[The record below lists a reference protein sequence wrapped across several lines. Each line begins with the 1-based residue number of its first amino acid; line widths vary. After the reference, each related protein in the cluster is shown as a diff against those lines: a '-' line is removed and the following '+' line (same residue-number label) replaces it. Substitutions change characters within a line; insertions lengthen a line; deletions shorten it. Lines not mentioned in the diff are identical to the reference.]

1 MRYFFRIIVLAL
13 EAYVNYT
20 RSKQRKYVYDLE
32 DQIDK
37 LAALGT
43 PAAKLRLERLSG
55 RLSVE
60 RKRNI

>member
-20 RSKQRKYVYDLE
+20 KLKQRRYIYDLE
-32 DQIDK
+32 DEMDS
-37 LAALGT
+37 LAADGS

-55 RLSVE
+55 RLQLE
-60 RKRNI
+60 RKRHI

>member
-1 MRYFFRIIVLAL
+1 MH
-13 EAYVNYT
+13 YT
-20 RSKQRKYVYDLE
+20 KLKQRRYIYDLE
-32 DQIDK
+32 DEIDK
-37 LAALGT
+37 LAAIGT